1 MCRINIL
8 YWNRYIC
15 IFIYIV
21 DNEEQFFKKGLYKLL
36 YKLSSKYKY
45 FIYISKY
52 KYKYF
57 ELKKTL
63 KNIFCFSFVKIY

>member
-1 MCRINIL
+1 MQMCRINIL

-45 FIYISKY
+45 F
-52 KYKYF
+52 

>member
-45 FIYISKY
+45 FE
-52 KYKYF
+52 F
-57 ELKKTL
+57 KKTL